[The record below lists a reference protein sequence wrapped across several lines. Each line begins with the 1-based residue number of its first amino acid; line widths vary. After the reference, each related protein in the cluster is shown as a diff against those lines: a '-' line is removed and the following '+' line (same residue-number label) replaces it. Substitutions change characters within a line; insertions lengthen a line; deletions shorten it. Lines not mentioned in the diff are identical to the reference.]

1 MNLNVILR
9 NDIANQEKRSM
20 PRLTWLTDIHL
31 NFLKNDPRRLAG
43 FFADVRATHADAL
56 LLGGDIGEAHD
67 VVDFLG
73 RIDDELAQPVHFV
86 LGNHDFYFGSIRRVR
101 EQVTQL
107 CRERPRL
114 HYLSAEGVQEITA
127 DVGLV
132 GHDGW
137 ADARVG
143 DYDRSTVMLNDYQL
157 IEELAHLNKAD
168 RRVLLRDLGDQAE
181 AHIRRVLPTALRQF
195 PHVVLLTHVPPM
207 EGACWHEGAIS
218 ADDWTPHF
226 TCQAVGE
233 VCLEI
238 MRGHPDRRLTVLC
251 GHTHGQGEYQPL
263 PNLLVLT
270 GGAEYGHPA
279 VQRVF
284 EF

>member
-1 MNLNVILR
+1 MILR
-9 NDIANQEKRSM
+9 NDIANQEKRYM
-20 PRLTWLTDIHL
+20 PRLAWLTDIHL
-31 NFLKNDPRRLAG
+31 NFLKKDPPRLAG
-43 FFADVRATHADAL
+43 FFADVRAISADAL
-56 LLGGDIGEAHD
+56 LIGGDIGEAHD
-67 VVDFLG
+67 VVDFLC

-157 IEELAHLNKAD
+157 IEELAHITKGRSAGPSGP
-168 RRVLLRDLGDQAE
+168 LGRSGRGAYP
-181 AHIRRVLPTALRQF
+181 ASPPRSPPASTHTF
-195 PHVVLLTHVPPM
+195 VLLTHVPTM

-226 TCQAVGE
+226 TCQAVGD
-233 VCLEI
+233 VCVEI
-238 MRGHPDRRLTVLC
+238 MRSQLDRQLTVLC

-270 GGAEYGHPA
+270 GGGQYGHPA